1 MLKDNSSNNTKEAKR
16 KRLIKHIS
24 LILVTL
30 LVIGGIIG
38 VVVIVKNTA
47 DNDMHRY
54 NINETMTRDG
64 YYNMVVTD
72 MKITSSLN
80 GVSTEKL
87 FVSIYV
93 DFESI
98 KNQKIK
104 ISSTK
109 LGDYKPTKE
118 KYFNNQLV
126 ENLSV
131 KAGEKVSFII
141 VYEVEPTVSM
151 KVLTLQG
158 KKIVIGSITENE
170 IIK

>member
-38 VVVIVKNTA
+38 VVFVVKNTA
-47 DNDMHRY
+47 DDDMHRY
-54 NINETMTRDG
+54 NINETMTREG
-64 YYNMVVTD
+64 YFNMTVTD

-104 ISSTK
+104 RSSTK

-118 KYFNNQLV
+118 KYFDNQLTG
-126 ENLSV
+126 NLSI
-131 KAGEKVSFII
+131 KAGEKTSFVI

-151 KVLTLQG
+151 QVLTLQG
-158 KKIVIGSITENE
+158 KKIVIGSITDND